1 MGFEISITDFGLLF
15 SSFGIFLGFLWGI
28 RKAIGL
34 IK

>member
-1 MGFEISITDFGLLF
+1 MGFTISLSDFALFF

-28 RKAIGL
+28 RKALGL